1 MQFNVRIKV
10 TPNLRGPTFTN
21 FFLFNQIKVIIQGNI
36 SEKMKIKSLFKQN
49 MQGGGDGLGENYHL
63 YFYLKLDCDEYI
75 NKSLFDMEIC

>member
-1 MQFNVRIKV
+1 MYVLKLLQ
-10 TPNLRGPTFTN
+10 TFAVLLLPI

-63 YFYLKLDCDEYI
+63 YFYLKVIPL
-75 NKSLFDMEIC
+75 K

>member
-49 MQGGGDGLGENYHL
+49 MQGVGMGCEKIIIFTFTLR
-63 YFYLKLDCDEYI
+63 
-75 NKSLFDMEIC
+75 